1 MQRIAFC
8 LFVFAGTAGAQVHS
22 LTLEQTLELA
32 ARQNPDVVLARLDQ
46 QRAEEGVQIAQD
58 PFRPK
63 IFGGSGLA
71 YTYGYPNT
79 IEGNAPSI
87 FQIRTDMALYNK
99 PKSYAIA
106 AAREEAH
113 ALQYGAEA
121 KSETAAYEA
130 ADLFLTAS
138 ELEHQDESISGQ
150 IPSLQKVVEAMSAAV
165 GEGSELPVELKRA
178 RVNLAMSQERVGAA
192 RLDADYYE
200 MMLAVALGFPATD
213 RVRPVDSELP
223 AGLTLPAQSEATEK
237 ALANSRELRQMQ
249 ANVLAKEIDVRSF
262 RSARRPQVDLVA
274 QYALFARY
282 TYQYY
287 FPSSKFQYNNFQLG
301 AAVTVPL
308 LIGVGNRGQL
318 EQTYTDLQK
327 LRIQTDQARNR
338 ILTDTRRSYEQLQK
352 AESIRDLY
360 RMQLDL
366 AREDL
371 TVMLAQ
377 NSEGRTPMS
386 RVEQAR
392 VEESNRW
399 VDLYDAEAQV
409 TRAKLAILR
418 QTGSLVAAI
427 RAAQGSTPQG
437 THP

>member
-1 MQRIAFC
+1 MLKTAIG
-8 LFVFAGTAGAQVHS
+8 LFFFAALAAAQVHS

-32 ARQNPDVVLARLDQ
+32 ARQNPDVVLARLDEQ
-46 QRAEEGVQIAQD
+46 YAEEAVKVAQD

-63 IFGGSGLA
+63 IYGGSGLA

-87 FQIRTDMALYNK
+87 FQVRTDMALYNK
-99 PKSYAIA
+99 PKSYAIL
-106 AAREEAH
+106 AAREQAH
-113 ALQYGAEA
+113 ALEYGAEA
-121 KSETAAYEA
+121 KAEAAAYDA

-138 ELEHQDESISGQ
+138 QMERQDQSTSGQ

-165 GEGSELPVELKRA
+165 SEGSELPVELKRA
-178 RVNLAMSQERVGAA
+178 RVNLAMSQERAGSA

-213 RVRPVDSELP
+213 RVKPVDSELP
-223 AGLTLPAQSEATEK
+223 AGLTLPPESQASDK
-237 ALANSRELRQMQ
+237 ALANSRELRQTQ
-249 ANVLAKEIDVRSF
+249 ANVLAKEIDVRSL

-282 TYQYY
+282 TYEYY
-287 FPSSKFQYNNFQLG
+287 FPSSKFQYNNFQIG

-308 LIGVGNRGQL
+308 LIGSANRGQL
-318 EQTYTDLQK
+318 EETYTDLQR
-327 LRIQTDQARNR
+327 LRVQADQVRNR
-338 ILTDTRRSYEQLQK
+338 ILTDTRRSYQQLQK
-352 AESIRDLY
+352 AESIRDLT
-360 RMQLDL
+360 RDQLDL

-371 TVMLAQ
+371 SVLLAQ

-418 QTGSLVAAI
+418 QTGSLLAAI
-427 RAAQGSTPQG
+427 RAAQASAPRG
-437 THP
+437 TQP